1 MVKNRIKEIIVESGL
16 KQNFVAQKVGV
27 TDSLM
32 SQWAN
37 NKKQPKIQNLMKL
50 SNVLGCKI
58 EELYGRHR

>member
-1 MVKNRIKEIIVESGL
+1 MVKNRIKEIIAESGL

-58 EELYGRHR
+58 EELYGRLR

>member
-58 EELYGRHR
+58 EELYGRHK